1 MTDFSTPSLAMMKLM
16 KEYHTETIKGHYDLA
31 YQIAID
37 LADVAQNL
45 EGVAKGLSD
54 AFKN

>member
-1 MTDFSTPSLAMMKLM
+1 MTDFSTPYLAMMKLM
-16 KEYHTETIKGHYDLA
+16 KEYHIETIKGHYDLA

-45 EGVAKGLSD
+45 EGVAKGLFD